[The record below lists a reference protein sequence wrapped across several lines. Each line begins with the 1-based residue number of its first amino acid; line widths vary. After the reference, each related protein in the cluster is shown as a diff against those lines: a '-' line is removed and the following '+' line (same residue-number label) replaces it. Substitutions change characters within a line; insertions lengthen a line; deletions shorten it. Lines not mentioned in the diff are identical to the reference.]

1 MAHGI
6 FGTHLVRVLA
16 AGESTT
22 TCCSKECYSLYVQ
35 QSTSPLVTAQHIHLL
50 LVPDVFMGSMST
62 VMSPYSNIISF
73 NFLVKTHCCCINE
86 FFFTGRFRLQQS
98 PSSTVL
104 CHLVLCIVTAEVY
117 KDMTKYCNRNFHTVG
132 LSKFSSWLAK
142 CHRLM
147 QTAENASF
155 YTRS

>member
-1 MAHGI
+1 M
-6 FGTHLVRVLA
+6 
-16 AGESTT
+16 
-22 TCCSKECYSLYVQ
+22 
-35 QSTSPLVTAQHIHLL
+35 
-50 LVPDVFMGSMST
+50 
-62 VMSPYSNIISF
+62 
-73 NFLVKTHCCCINE
+73 HCCCINE
-86 FFFTGRFRLQQS
+86 FFIREGSACNKVHHRLYF
-98 PSSTVL
+98 
-104 CHLVLCIVTAEVY
+104 CHLALRIVTAEVY